1 MVKPKFRWNPV
12 FSAHAEVVPL
22 VIVNPAS
29 TVRILRARGGSSAA
43 AKAAAKTP

>member
-1 MVKPKFRWNPV
+1 M
-12 FSAHAEVVPL
+12 